1 MTEEKLREAMDKSLK
16 EIFDTESIIDFHF
29 SLIQKG
35 FLSGLQLGM
44 KVERDNAKDL
54 VKKLSDFII
63 SSTIANYDRERD
75 VLIGQANAFLKE
87 QE

>member
-1 MTEEKLREAMDKSLK
+1 MTEEKLKEAMDKSLR
-16 EIFDTESIIDFHF
+16 EIFDTDRIIDFHF
-29 SLIQKG
+29 ELIQKG
-35 FLSGLQLGM
+35 VLSGLQLGM
-44 KVERDNAKDL
+44 KVEKDNAKDL